1 MDTRAPATPPLIDRF
16 GRHVTYVRLSVTD
29 RCDLRCVYCMNE
41 QMTFLPKARILTLEE
56 MALIGRA
63 FVELGPKGALS
74 RMISQI
80 LKDREGVKSISVSN
94 LEQTATS
101 LEALA

>member
-1 MDTRAPATPPLIDRF
+1 M
-16 GRHVTYVRLSVTD
+16 
-29 RCDLRCVYCMNE
+29 
-41 QMTFLPKARILTLEE
+41 
-56 MALIGRA
+56 RA
-63 FVELGPKGALS
+63 FGELGPKGALS